1 MDEIIKS
8 GNHYLIK
15 VKGNQPKLK
24 SAIEAV
30 LSKGHPT
37 GSYRTQEQIRG
48 RLEIRKTSLFERDA
62 DFPEGWESINTLVRV
77 HRCFTSKGGK
87 HETDSLYATDLKTS
101 DAAYIAQGVRSHWF
115 IENKLHYTKDVIM
128 KEDARSTQNKNAA
141 SNLALFRD
149 FAFNLLKSKNR
160 SIKYATELFANY
172 HIKEII
178 FFLLRT

>member
-48 RLEIRKTSLFERDA
+48 RLEIRKTSLFGRDA
-62 DFPEGWESINTLVRV
+62 DFPEGWGEHQHAGPGTQVF
-77 HRCFTSKGGK
+77 HK
-87 HETDSLYATDLKTS
+87 
-101 DAAYIAQGVRSHWF
+101 QGRQ
-115 IENKLHYTKDVIM
+115 T
-128 KEDARSTQNKNAA
+128 
-141 SNLALFRD
+141 
-149 FAFNLLKSKNR
+149 
-160 SIKYATELFANY
+160 
-172 HIKEII
+172 
-178 FFLLRT
+178 

>member
-48 RLEIRKTSLFERDA
+48 RLEIRKTSSSANGILSPLSFHVLNLYT
-62 DFPEGWESINTLVRV
+62 FLPES
-77 HRCFTSKGGK
+77 
-87 HETDSLYATDLKTS
+87 
-101 DAAYIAQGVRSHWF
+101 
-115 IENKLHYTKDVIM
+115 
-128 KEDARSTQNKNAA
+128 
-141 SNLALFRD
+141 
-149 FAFNLLKSKNR
+149 
-160 SIKYATELFANY
+160 
-172 HIKEII
+172 EII
-178 FFLLRT
+178 LL

>member
-1 MDEIIKS
+1 
-8 GNHYLIK
+8 
-15 VKGNQPKLK
+15 
-24 SAIEAV
+24 
-30 LSKGHPT
+30 
-37 GSYRTQEQIRG
+37 
-48 RLEIRKTSLFERDA
+48 
-62 DFPEGWESINTLVRV
+62 
-77 HRCFTSKGGK
+77 
-87 HETDSLYATDLKTS
+87 
-101 DAAYIAQGVRSHWF
+101 
-115 IENKLHYTKDVIM
+115 M

>member
-48 RLEIRKTSLFERDA
+48 RLEIR
-62 DFPEGWESINTLVRV
+62 
-77 HRCFTSKGGK
+77 
-87 HETDSLYATDLKTS
+87 
-101 DAAYIAQGVRSHWF
+101 
-115 IENKLHYTKDVIM
+115 
-128 KEDARSTQNKNAA
+128 
-141 SNLALFRD
+141 
-149 FAFNLLKSKNR
+149 
-160 SIKYATELFANY
+160 
-172 HIKEII
+172 
-178 FFLLRT
+178 